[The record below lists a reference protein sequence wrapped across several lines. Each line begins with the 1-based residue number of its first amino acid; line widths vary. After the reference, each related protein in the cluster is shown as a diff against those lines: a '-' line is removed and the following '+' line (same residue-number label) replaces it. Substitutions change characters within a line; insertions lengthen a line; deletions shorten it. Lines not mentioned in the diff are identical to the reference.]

1 MKGALRQAKYILSS
15 EICSI
20 LTFEPQDYAREYV
33 RLSLLGVFNINNLTE
48 CTKVLPQPSAP
59 YFNPPDQ
66 PVLNMWMNITRHVE
80 PFAKAVMDGDILS
93 GLVGMLTGQSGQATA
108 NQTTSNQATG
118 SQDTGSQETGNQD
131 TGDQDTGDQDIGNQ
145 ATGNQGGKKPCKKK
159 MVRLV

>member
-1 MKGALRQAKYILSS
+1 MS
-15 EICSI
+15 
-20 LTFEPQDYAREYV
+20 PQDYAREYV

-93 GLVGMLTGQSGQATA
+93 GLVGMLTGQSGQGTA

-118 SQDTGSQETGNQD
+118 SHDTGSQDTGNQD
-131 TGDQDTGDQDIGNQ
+131 TGNQDAGDQDTDNTDTGNTDTGN
-145 ATGNQGGKKPCKKK
+145 ADTGNTDTGNTDAGNQGEKKPCKK
-159 MVRLV
+159 RLVRHI